1 VLLRVLEMVL
11 PVRRGERQLTFT
23 LFLHSLFAVGAF
35 LTGRTV
41 RDALFLAHSDRS
53 QLAWMY
59 VLSAVF
65 VTASGL
71 VYARLANRIR
81 RDVMALTSA
90 LLFGGLFV
98 LVWVLERVHFPAI
111 YSVIYVYVEVMG
123 ALVLVQFWTLANE
136 LFNAREAKRLYGFI
150 GAGGTF
156 ANILIGL
163 IGARVATA
171 FGTNALLIM
180 CALLLF
186 ITGGASFAAGRLGRQ
201 RLFARAASGKPS
213 PAARRSGG
221 ASRVIND
228 SHLRT
233 VAILSAVTFFTTT
246 LIDFQFKVVAAD
258 RMKGDELAAY
268 FSYFSAI
275 VGALALV
282 LQLFGTSRLLNRAGV
297 IGSLAVLPVS
307 LALGDAA
314 LLIFPTLW
322 AASMAKGADTL
333 FRYSVNDATTQIL
346 YLPVQAQIRVSAKAF
361 IDGVVKP
368 VAIGLAGISLAGYR
382 LWMKGDPYRLAWFS
396 LVLAITWVGVVMSMR
411 SKYIKSLQ
419 DNLKHRRLD
428 LESARHQVLDGNTNR
443 VLERALASDDEQEVL
458 NALALLPHLEKLELD
473 QRVETLLEHASSQV
487 RVKAL
492 EYYAHRQTMRFA
504 NSVFRR
510 FEDQDPAVRAAAID
524 AFCAMG
530 RDKAVRSVRPFLAD
544 PDPRIRSAAVTGMI
558 RFGGLDGVLVAA
570 EALKALIDNGDPV
583 MRQHAA
589 KVLGAIGVRNFY
601 QPVLQLMN
609 DSDLRVRREAVS
621 AAGVLKSPEFV
632 IPLIYR
638 TQARETLRE
647 ATQSLT
653 AYGSTILNTLA
664 KVLSNQLEDAN
675 IRRAIARVLGKLG
688 TSEAVEV
695 IARHLDEADEEL
707 RGVMYRSLARAVK
720 GKRLLLKDVSPVK
733 RAVDR
738 ELERAW
744 RALHQLELLKLDT
757 VPGANTPRDG
767 EQAARALLASALME
781 KVKQVESRVFLLLAV
796 LYPDADMEQISAG
809 ISDAAAA
816 DASRRRGNAVE
827 LLDNLLERDI
837 KGRFLPLVEEIPRS
851 ERLKQVAERYPVP
864 TVDAD
869 VMLVELTKDEAAWV
883 RACAAWCLSESSQPA
898 AQRDDILVLSVAD
911 ANPLVREM
919 ALVALDRKA
928 PDRAT
933 QLIAAR
939 LKDDAP
945 LVRRQAAVLSASR
958 AAAATG

>member
-1 VLLRVLEMVL
+1 MLLRILEMVL

-65 VTASGL
+65 VTLTGL

-81 RDVMALTSA
+81 RDLMALFSA
-90 LLFGGLFV
+90 SLFGGLFV
-98 LVWVLERVHFPAI
+98 LLWVLERFQPPGIYSAI
-111 YSVIYVYVEVMG
+111 YVFVEVMG
-123 ALVLVQFWTLANE
+123 ALILVQFWTLANE

-163 IGARVATA
+163 ISARIATA
-171 FGTNALLIM
+171 YGTNSLLLM
-180 CALLLF
+180 CAALLL
-186 ITGGASFAAGRLGRQ
+186 ITGGASFAGGRLGRQ

-213 PAARRSGG
+213 PAKRSGG
-221 ASRVIND
+221 ASRVLND

-268 FSYFSAI
+268 FGYFSAV
-275 VGALALV
+275 VGALALG

-307 LALGDAA
+307 LALGDVA
-314 LLIFPTLW
+314 LLIFPALW

-346 YLPVQAQIRVSAKAF
+346 YLPVPAQVRVSAKAF

-368 VAIGLAGISLAGYR
+368 VAIGLAGLSLAGYR
-382 LWMKGDPYRLAWFS
+382 IFMKGDPYKLAWFS
-396 LVLAITWVGVVMSMR
+396 LALAIGWIAVVMGMR
-411 SKYIKSLQ
+411 TKYIKSLQ
-419 DNLKHRRLD
+419 DNLKQRRLD
-428 LESARHQVLDGNTNR
+428 LESARHHVVDGNTNR
-443 VLERALASDDEQEVL
+443 VLERALASDQEQEVL

-473 QRVETLLEHASSQV
+473 QRVETLLEHRSSAV

-510 FEDQDPAVRAAAID
+510 FEDADPAVRAAAID

-530 RDKAVRSVRPFLAD
+530 RDKAVRSVRLFLAD

-570 EALKALIDNGDPV
+570 EALKALIDNADPV

-609 DSDLRVRREAVS
+609 DPDVRVRREAIT

-638 TQARETLRE
+638 TQSRETLRE
-647 ATQSLT
+647 ATQALT
-653 AYGSTILNTLA
+653 AYGSTILSTLA
-664 KVLSNQLEDAN
+664 KVLSNHLEEPN
-675 IRRAIARVLGKLG
+675 IRRAIARVLGRLG
-688 TSEAVEV
+688 TSEAVEI

-744 RALHQLELLKLDT
+744 RALHQLELLELDV
-757 VPGANTPRDG
+757 VPGPDTPRDG
-767 EQAARALLASALME
+767 EAAARALLASALTE
-781 KVKQVESRVFLLLAV
+781 KIKQVEGRAFLLLAV
-796 LYPDADMEQISAG
+796 LYPDADMEQISVG
-809 ISDAAAA
+809 IQ
-816 DASRRRGNAVE
+816 DASAGEAARRRGNAVE
-827 LLDNLLERDI
+827 LLDNLLERGL
-837 KGRFLPLVEEIPRS
+837 KGRFLPLVEELPRA
-851 ERLKQVAERYPVP
+851 ERLKQVTQTYPAP
-864 TVDAD
+864 TVSPE
-869 VMLVELTKDEAAWV
+869 VMLRELAKDEAAWV
-883 RACAAWCLSESSQPA
+883 RACATWALSESTQDEA
-898 AQRDDILVLSVAD
+898 ARNLVLTASISD
-911 ANPLVREM
+911 GNPVVREIG
-919 ALVALDRKA
+919 LVALHRKSPLLAA
-928 PDRAT
+928 PHME
-933 QLIAAR
+933 AR

-945 LVRRQAAVLSASR
+945 LVRRHAAVLMASS
-958 AAAATG
+958 AAAS

>member
-1 VLLRVLEMVL
+1 VLLRILEMVL

-53 QLAWMY
+53 TLAWMY

-65 VTASGL
+65 VTGSGL
-71 VYARLANRIR
+71 IYARLANRVR
-81 RDVMALTSA
+81 RDLMALISA
-90 LLFGGLFV
+90 SLFAGLFV
-98 LVWVLERVHFPAI
+98 LLWALERAHVPGI
-111 YSVIYVYVEVMG
+111 YSIIYVYVEVMG

-171 FGTNALLIM
+171 FGTNALLLM
-180 CALLLF
+180 CAALLF
-186 ITGGASFAAGRLGRQ
+186 VTGGASFAGGRLGRQ

-213 PAARRSGG
+213 PARRSGG

-233 VAILSAVTFFTTT
+233 VAILSAITFFTTT

-258 RMKGDELAAY
+258 KMKGDELAAY
-268 FSYFSAI
+268 FSYFSAV
-275 VGALALV
+275 VGALALG

-314 LLIFPTLW
+314 LLIFPALW

-346 YLPVQAQIRVSAKAF
+346 YLPVPAQVRVSAKAF

-368 VAIGLAGISLAGYR
+368 VAIGLAGLSLAGYR

-396 LVLAITWVGVVMSMR
+396 LALALGWVGVVMSMR

-419 DNLKHRRLD
+419 DNLKQRRLD
-428 LESARHQVLDGNTNR
+428 LESARHQVIDGNTNK

-458 NALALLPHLEKLELD
+458 NALSLLPHLEKLELD
-473 QRVETLLEHASSQV
+473 QRVELLLDHRSSAV

-570 EALKALIDNGDPV
+570 EALKALIDNGDPI

-609 DSDLRVRREAVS
+609 DPDLRVRREAVV

-653 AYGSTILNTLA
+653 AYGSSILTTLA
-664 KVLSNQLEDAN
+664 KVLSNHLEDPN
-675 IRRAIARVLGKLG
+675 IRRAIARVLGRLG

-744 RALHQLELLKLDT
+744 RSLHQLELLKLDA
-757 VPGANTPRDG
+757 VPGPNTPRDG
-767 EQAARALLASALME
+767 EAAARALLGSALTE

-809 ISDAAAA
+809 IQDATAA

-827 LLDNLLERDI
+827 LLDNLLDRDI
-837 KGRFLPLVEEIPRS
+837 KARFLPLVEEIPRT
-851 ERLKQVAERYPVP
+851 ERLKQVIERYPAP
-864 TVDAD
+864 TVSPET
-869 VMLVELTKDEAAWV
+869 MLAELTRDEAAWV
-883 RACAAWCLSESSQPA
+883 RACATWCLSEVSQEP
-898 AQRDDILVLSVAD
+898 QVRDEVLAHSVAD
-911 ANPLVREM
+911 AHPVVREI
-919 ALVALDRKA
+919 ALVSLERKA
-928 PDRAT
+928 PARAAP
-933 QLIAAR
+933 LIEAR

-945 LVRRQAAVLSASR
+945 LVRRQAAVLTARASAP
-958 AAAATG
+958 AVG

>member
-1 VLLRVLEMVL
+1 MLEMVL
-11 PVRRGERQLTFT
+11 PVRKGERQLTFT

-71 VYARLANRIR
+71 VYARLANRVR
-81 RDVMALTSA
+81 RDLMALISA
-90 LLFGGLFV
+90 TFFGVLFV
-98 LVWVLERVHFPAI
+98 LLWVAERLHPPGI
-111 YSVIYVYVEVMG
+111 YSVIYVFVEVMG
-123 ALVLVQFWTLANE
+123 AMILVQFWTLANE

-163 IGARVATA
+163 LGARVATA
-171 FGTNALLIM
+171 FGTNALLLM
-180 CALLLF
+180 CGALLF
-186 ITGGASFAAGRLGRQ
+186 VTGGASFAGGRLGRQ
-201 RLFARAASGKPS
+201 RLFARAASGK
-213 PAARRSGG
+213 AAAVTKRSGG
-221 ASRVIND
+221 ASRVMGD

-258 RMKGDELAAY
+258 KLKGDELAAY
-268 FSYFSAI
+268 FSYFSAM
-275 VGALALV
+275 VGALALG

-297 IGSLAVLPVS
+297 IGSLAVLPIS
-307 LALGDAA
+307 LAFGDAA

-346 YLPVQAQIRVSAKAF
+346 YLPVPAQVRVSAKAF

-368 VAIGLAGISLAGYR
+368 VAIGLAGLTLAGYR
-382 LWMKGDPYRLAWFS
+382 LWLKGDPYRLAWFS
-396 LVLAITWVGVVMSMR
+396 LILALTWVGVVMSMR

-419 DNLKHRRLD
+419 DNLKQRRLD
-428 LESARHQVLDGNTNR
+428 LESARHQVIDGNTSG

-473 QRVETLLEHASSQV
+473 QRVELLLEHRSSAV
-487 RVKAL
+487 RVSAL

-510 FEDQDPAVRAAAID
+510 FEDSDPAVRAAAID

-530 RDKAVRSVRPFLAD
+530 RDKAVRSVRLFLAD

-601 QPVLQLMN
+601 QPVLHLMN
-609 DSDLRVRREAVS
+609 DPDFRVRREAVI
-621 AAGVLKSPEFV
+621 AAGQLRSPEFV

-653 AYGSTILNTLA
+653 AYGATILSTLA
-664 KVLSNQLEDAN
+664 KVLSNHLEDAN
-675 IRRAIARVLGKLG
+675 IRRAIARVLGRLG
-688 TSEAVEV
+688 TSDAVEV
-695 IARHLDEADEEL
+695 IARHLDEPDEEL

-720 GKRLLLKDVSPVK
+720 GKRLLLKDVSPVR

-744 RALHQLELLKLDT
+744 RALHQLELLALDA
-757 VPGANTPRDG
+757 VPGPNTPRDG
-767 EQAARALLASALME
+767 EPAARALLASALVE
-781 KVKQVESRVFLLLAV
+781 KVKQVEGRVFLLLAV
-796 LYPDADMEQISAG
+796 LYPDADIEQISAG
-809 ISDAAAA
+809 IQDAAAV

-827 LLDNLLERDI
+827 LLDNLLDRDL
-837 KGRFLPLVEEIPRS
+837 KSRFLPLVEESPRT
-851 ERLKQVAERYPVP
+851 ERLKQVLERYPAP
-864 TVDAD
+864 TVSPEA
-869 VMLVELTKDEAAWV
+869 MLIELTKDEAAWV
-883 RACAAWCLSESSQPA
+883 RACATWGLAEA
-898 AQRDDILVLSVAD
+898 AKDGQARDEVLAHAVGDPS
-911 ANPLVREM
+911 PLVREI
-919 ALVALDRKA
+919 ALVALTRAA
-928 PDRAT
+928 PARAAP
-933 QLIAAR
+933 LIEAR
-939 LKDDAP
+939 LQDDAP
-945 LVRRQAAVLSASR
+945 LVRRQAAVLSAR
-958 AAAATG
+958 AAAVAAAVAS

>member
-1 VLLRVLEMVL
+1 MVL

-65 VTASGL
+65 VTLTGL

-81 RDVMALTSA
+81 RDLMALFSA
-90 LLFGGLFV
+90 TLFAGLFV
-98 LVWVLERVHFPAI
+98 LLFVLERFQPPGIYSAI
-111 YSVIYVYVEVMG
+111 YVFVEVMG
-123 ALVLVQFWTLANE
+123 ALILVQFWTLANE

-163 IGARVATA
+163 ISARIATA
-171 FGTNALLIM
+171 YGTNSLLLMCAVLLLI
-180 CALLLF
+180 
-186 ITGGASFAAGRLGRQ
+186 TGAASFAGGRLGRQ

-213 PAARRSGG
+213 LAKRSGG
-221 ASRVIND
+221 ASRVLND

-268 FSYFSAI
+268 FGYFSAV
-275 VGALALV
+275 VGALALG

-297 IGSLAVLPVS
+297 IGSLAVLPVA
-307 LALGDAA
+307 LALGDVA
-314 LLIFPTLW
+314 LLIFPALW

-346 YLPVQAQIRVSAKAF
+346 YLPVPAQVRVSAKAF

-368 VAIGLAGISLAGYR
+368 VAIGLAGLSLAGYR
-382 LWMKGDPYRLAWFS
+382 TFMKGDPYKLAWFS
-396 LVLAITWVGVVMSMR
+396 LALAIGWIAVVMGMR
-411 SKYIKSLQ
+411 TKYIKSLQ
-419 DNLKHRRLD
+419 DNLKQRRLD
-428 LESARHQVLDGNTNR
+428 LESARHHVIDGNTNR
-443 VLERALASDDEQEVL
+443 VLERALASDQEQEVL

-473 QRVETLLEHASSQV
+473 QRVETLLEHRSTAV

-510 FEDQDPAVRAAAID
+510 FEDADPAVRAAAID

-530 RDKAVRSVRPFLAD
+530 RDKAVRSVRLFLAD

-570 EALKALIDNGDPV
+570 EALKALIDNADPV

-609 DSDLRVRREAVS
+609 DPDVRVRREAIT
-621 AAGVLKSPEFV
+621 AAGALKSPEFV

-638 TQARETLRE
+638 TQSRETLRE
-647 ATQSLT
+647 ATQALT
-653 AYGSTILNTLA
+653 AYGSTILSTLA
-664 KVLSNQLEDAN
+664 KVLSNHLEDAN
-675 IRRAIARVLGKLG
+675 IRRAIARVLGRLG
-688 TSEAVEV
+688 TSEAVEI

-744 RALHQLELLKLDT
+744 RALHQLELLKLDE
-757 VPGANTPRDG
+757 VPGPNTPRDG
-767 EQAARALLASALME
+767 EAAARALLASALME
-781 KVKQVESRVFLLLAV
+781 KIKQVEGRAFLLLAV
-796 LYPDADMEQISAG
+796 LYPDADMEQISVG
-809 ISDAAAA
+809 IQ
-816 DASRRRGNAVE
+816 DASAGEAARRRGNAVE
-827 LLDNLLERDI
+827 LLDNLLERGL
-837 KGRFLPLVEEIPRS
+837 KARFLPLVEELPRS
-851 ERLKQVAERYPVP
+851 ERLKQVTEPYPAP
-864 TVDAD
+864 TASPEA
-869 VMLVELTKDEAAWV
+869 MLRELAKDEAAWV
-883 RACAAWCLSESSQPA
+883 RACATWALSESTQDETA
-898 AQRDDILVLSVAD
+898 RDQVLTTAISD
-911 ANPLVREM
+911 GNPVVREIG
-919 ALVALDRKA
+919 LVALHRKSPSLAA
-928 PDRAT
+928 PHME
-933 QLIAAR
+933 AR

-945 LVRRQAAVLSASR
+945 LVRRHAAVLIASS
-958 AAAATG
+958 AAAS

>member
-1 VLLRVLEMVL
+1 MVL

-53 QLAWMY
+53 TLAWMY

-65 VTASGL
+65 VTGSGL
-71 VYARLANRIR
+71 IYARLANRVR
-81 RDVMALTSA
+81 RDLMALISA
-90 LLFGGLFV
+90 SLFAGLFV
-98 LVWVLERVHFPAI
+98 LLWALERAHVPGI
-111 YSVIYVYVEVMG
+111 YSIIYVYVEVMG

-171 FGTNALLIM
+171 FGTNALLLM
-180 CALLLF
+180 CAALLF
-186 ITGGASFAAGRLGRQ
+186 VTGGASFAGGRLGRQ

-213 PAARRSGG
+213 PARRSGG
-221 ASRVIND
+221 ANRVIND

-233 VAILSAVTFFTTT
+233 VAILSAITFFTTT

-258 RMKGDELAAY
+258 KMKGDELAAY
-268 FSYFSAI
+268 FSYFSAV
-275 VGALALV
+275 VGALALG

-297 IGSLAVLPVS
+297 IGSLAVLPIS

-314 LLIFPTLW
+314 LLIFPALW

-346 YLPVQAQIRVSAKAF
+346 YLPVPAQVRVSAKAF

-368 VAIGLAGISLAGYR
+368 VAIGLAGLSLAGYR

-396 LVLAITWVGVVMSMR
+396 LALALGWVGVVLSMR

-419 DNLKHRRLD
+419 DNLKQRRLD
-428 LESARHQVLDGNTNR
+428 LESARHQVIDGNTNK

-458 NALALLPHLEKLELD
+458 NALSLLPHLEKLELD
-473 QRVETLLEHASSQV
+473 QRVELLLDHRSSAV

-570 EALKALIDNGDPV
+570 EALKALIDNGDPI

-609 DSDLRVRREAVS
+609 DPDLRVRREAVV

-653 AYGSTILNTLA
+653 AYGSSILTTLA
-664 KVLSNQLEDAN
+664 KVLSNHLEDPN
-675 IRRAIARVLGKLG
+675 IRRAIARVLGRLG

-744 RALHQLELLKLDT
+744 RSLHQLELLKLDA
-757 VPGANTPRDG
+757 VPGPNTPRDG
-767 EQAARALLASALME
+767 EAAARALLGSALTE

-809 ISDAAAA
+809 IQDATAA

-827 LLDNLLERDI
+827 LLDNLLDRDI
-837 KGRFLPLVEEIPRS
+837 KARFLPLVEEIPRT
-851 ERLKQVAERYPVP
+851 ERLKQVIERYPAP
-864 TVDAD
+864 TVSPET
-869 VMLVELTKDEAAWV
+869 MLAELTRDEAAWV
-883 RACAAWCLSESSQPA
+883 RACATWCLSEVSQEP
-898 AQRDDILVLSVAD
+898 QVRDEVLAHSVAD
-911 ANPLVREM
+911 AHPVVREI
-919 ALVALDRKA
+919 ALVSLERKA
-928 PDRAT
+928 PARAAP
-933 QLIAAR
+933 LIEAR

-945 LVRRQAAVLSASR
+945 LVRRQAAVLAARASAP
-958 AAAATG
+958 AVG